1 MKYPNVAAKDFAPVI
16 RKLSLEEAPGKRG
29 KHPVYWY
36 LLDGKKT
43 LRITLPN
50 THGGSHTLT
59 PGFLKQ
65 IRDALRLSGD
75 QLVDLIECPLSAEE
89 YAAIVR
95 SAVGRV

>member
-1 MKYPNVAAKDFAPVI
+1 MKYPNVSARDFAPVI
-16 RKLSLEEAPGKRG
+16 RKLSLEQAPVLRG

-36 LLDGKKT
+36 VLDGKKT
-43 LRITLPN
+43 LRITMPN
-50 THGGSHTLT
+50 THGGAHTLS

-65 IRDALRLSGD
+65 IRDALRLSGE

-95 SAVGRV
+95 NVVGRV

>member
-1 MKYPNVAAKDFAPVI
+1 MKYPNVTAKDFASVI
-16 RKLSLEEAPGKRG
+16 RKLALVEAAGQRG

-36 LLDGKKT
+36 VLDGKKT

-50 THGGSHTLT
+50 THGGTHTLT

-75 QLVDLIECPLSAEE
+75 QLVDLIECPLSAAE

-95 SAVGRV
+95 NRIG